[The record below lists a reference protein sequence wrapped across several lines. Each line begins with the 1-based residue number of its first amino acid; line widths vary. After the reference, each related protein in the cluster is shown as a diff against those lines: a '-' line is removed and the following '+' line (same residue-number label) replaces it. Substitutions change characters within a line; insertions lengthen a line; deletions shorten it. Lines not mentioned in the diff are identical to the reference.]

1 MRFFHHLLDRFI
13 TLISGGLQGVV
24 ICVLMVLILVEVTT
38 RYLMQTPLSIAEEYG
53 GYMLVAITYIG
64 LAYTWKH
71 RTHVRVTFLI
81 DKFPLRIRLG
91 IRVITLSLALI
102 FAGFMSAAAYQLVQ
116 ESFLFGDRSGSWL
129 RTPLAWPQMVLVM
142 GSVML
147 FLQLC
152 LEVVKAVQN
161 FILVKEE
168 S

>member
-1 MRFFHHLLDRFI
+1 MRVFNQLLERFI

-38 RYLMQTPLSIAEEYG
+38 RYVMQNPLSIAEEYG

-64 LAYTWKH
+64 LAYTWKN

-81 DKFPLRIRLG
+81 DKFPIRIRLG
-91 IRVITLSLALI
+91 VRVFTLSLALV
-102 FAGFMSAAAYQLVQ
+102 FSGFMCVAAWELVG

-129 RTPLAWPQMVLVM
+129 RTPLAWPQMTLII
-142 GSVML
+142 GSAML

-152 LEVVKAVQN
+152 LEVIKAITR
-161 FILVKEE
+161 FIMVEE
-168 S
+168 EV

>member
-81 DKFPLRIRLG
+81 DKFPLRMRLG

-129 RTPLAWPQMVLVM
+129 RTPLAWPQMVLVI

-147 FLQLC
+147 CLQLC